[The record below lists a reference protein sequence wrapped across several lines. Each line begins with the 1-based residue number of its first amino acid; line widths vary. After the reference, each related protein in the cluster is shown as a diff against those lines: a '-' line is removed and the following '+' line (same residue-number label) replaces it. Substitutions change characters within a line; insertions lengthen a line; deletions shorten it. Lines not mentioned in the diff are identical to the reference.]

1 MKDIVS
7 GANTLTNLIDDI
19 LDLSLIESGALR
31 LELTR
36 IDLYAL
42 LTDVATH
49 AREWAAKV
57 NLTLDVDCPV
67 DAGRFLAD
75 DRRVRQIVYNLLNN
89 AFRYTPSGGT
99 ITLSGRIVGEDVQI
113 AVADNG
119 PGIAPDVKATVFEK
133 FESKGRSG
141 QRAGAGLGLALVNRF
156 VELHNGWV
164 EIESDNG
171 TLVRFHLPRRIH
183 DPDPPADTKRTAA

>member
-1 MKDIVS
+1 M
-7 GANTLTNLIDDI
+7 
-19 LDLSLIESGALR
+19 IESGAIR

-36 IDLYAL
+36 IDLYTL
-42 LTDVATH
+42 LTDVAAH

-57 NLTLDVDCPV
+57 GLTLVVDCPA

-113 AVADNG
+113 AVADDG
-119 PGIAPDVKATVFEK
+119 PGIAPDVKAAVFEK
-133 FESKGRSG
+133 FESRGRSG
-141 QRAGAGLGLALVNRF
+141 QRAGPGLGLALVNRF
-156 VELHNGWV
+156 VELHDGWV
-164 EIESDNG
+164 EIESGSLAEDGG
-171 TLVRFHLPRRIH
+171 TLVRCHLPRRIH
-183 DPDPPADTKRTAA
+183 DNDPSPTDTKRSAA